1 MIEIKTSTLTKR
13 RNDMGNSIKINQQ
26 DAFVL
31 IDGQNDFIRKDGALY
46 VAGVKGELANEEMI
60 RKIVALFR
68 RPFGHRTASKDKHPN
83 KRHIEYGIYGKHC
96 AKDTLGQQAHD
107 DLRYIYC
114 AIDDELEKGMRLAL
128 ISHSAAFSPKFG
140 KHIAALRQKKIKR
153 IFLAGWAFTHCVGES
168 AIAYAI
174 QGFEVYVVRNL
185 CRSVPPPY
193 GNPQLMKR
201 KLKDYGVKLI
211 NSDQIK

>member
-13 RNDMGNSIKINQQ
+13 RNDMGNPIKINQQ

-114 AIDDELEKGMRLAL
+114 AIDDELEKGMRLASSVIRPL
-128 ISHSAAFSPKFG
+128 SAQNSGNTSRRYDKKRSKESFWLAGLLLTASVNQPSLTRSKDLKFMWFAISVAAFPRPM
-140 KHIAALRQKKIKR
+140 A
-153 IFLAGWAFTHCVGES
+153 T
-168 AIAYAI
+168 
-174 QGFEVYVVRNL
+174 RN
-185 CRSVPPPY
+185 
-193 GNPQLMKR
+193 
-201 KLKDYGVKLI
+201 
-211 NSDQIK
+211 